1 MARPRKEGR
10 KAKGVYSKSGM
21 LYIVISKTII
31 KNGSKQ
37 YVNDWIPT
45 NLSDTADNIK
55 KAIDMR
61 NAILSDK
68 DSVLDNKNITFEDFF
83 KIYLNDKKRTL
94 ADTTFAGY
102 LYSGNHI
109 LEYFRNV
116 KVKDIHE
123 DYIND
128 FLDSL
133 FIEKNLGTRT
143 VQDVKRVFYNILEY
157 GITKKIISSNPVKKV
172 TINKQLSDEH
182 LSNKDEDE
190 EFFSYE
196 EAMHFLEISR
206 NHQLY
211 PLFHTTLIYGLRRSE
226 ALGLKWDAI
235 DFDKKIIKIKHKV
248 TRGTKVVRVDGTK
261 TDASRQSY
269 PLDDTQIEMFKKL
282 KEKEQQFRVL
292 FGSKYNDN
300 DYIFK
305 HEDGTLYYPDYPS
318 KAFTKIKKR
327 HKELPQDVT
336 FHGLRKSCAS
346 ILIHKGYDLK
356 RIQKWMRHK
365 DPDTTIRIY
374 AKAKE
379 KESKTEIAADMIDSI
394 PVDLSVF
401 DDEDTTSI
409 NSKNDD
415 GNTNDNKRTDD
426 SQ

>member
-196 EAMHFLEISR
+196 ESIISIIPHNAHIR
-206 NHQLY
+206 
-211 PLFHTTLIYGLRRSE
+211 I
-226 ALGLKWDAI
+226 
-235 DFDKKIIKIKHKV
+235 KKI
-248 TRGTKVVRVDGTK
+248 RGFR
-261 TDASRQSY
+261 
-269 PLDDTQIEMFKKL
+269 FKM
-282 KEKEQQFRVL
+282 
-292 FGSKYNDN
+292 GCY
-300 DYIFK
+300 
-305 HEDGTLYYPDYPS
+305 
-318 KAFTKIKKR
+318 
-327 HKELPQDVT
+327 
-336 FHGLRKSCAS
+336 
-346 ILIHKGYDLK
+346 
-356 RIQKWMRHK
+356 
-365 DPDTTIRIY
+365 
-374 AKAKE
+374 
-379 KESKTEIAADMIDSI
+379 
-394 PVDLSVF
+394 
-401 DDEDTTSI
+401 
-409 NSKNDD
+409 
-415 GNTNDNKRTDD
+415 
-426 SQ
+426 